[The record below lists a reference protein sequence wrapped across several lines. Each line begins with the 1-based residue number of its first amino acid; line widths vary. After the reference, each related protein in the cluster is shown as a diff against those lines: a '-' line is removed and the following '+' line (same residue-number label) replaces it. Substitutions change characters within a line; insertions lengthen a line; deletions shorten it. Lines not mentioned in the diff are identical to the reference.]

1 MTDDS
6 NDADPAAM
14 LGNLP
19 ADLPSGP
26 EGVSTPVEADG
37 AVVAGSP
44 GVADGPEGAG
54 VADGPVG
61 TGIGD
66 GPVGTGIADQP
77 QLPTARHGLLRYT
90 VIRVLIFA
98 AVAAVLWLVGIRS
111 NPLILVAL
119 ALVISGFISLVA
131 LNRTRD
137 AASVSVSSAF
147 GRMNER
153 IEKSA
158 KAEDDLPEA

>member
-54 VADGPVG
+54 VA
-61 TGIGD
+61 D

-158 KAEDDLPEA
+158 QAEDDLPEA